1 MGKRK
6 ERIDFT
12 QSPVVGMMSKELQ
25 SKIEGNSKFEC
36 SSSKYTDKDNVENIR
51 IQPTDNSYG
60 YGNSIPNTDTDN
72 INSDSIHNTETELV
86 TDESIGN
93 TVANNGYSDSD
104 QTSDTDNANENRI
117 GNVFDGYGVQLFAPK
132 QEVKSERF
140 ELLLTPTLKNKIKA
154 LAMEYNTSLN
164 KLIHKVLEDF
174 ANAKK

>member
-25 SKIEGNSKFEC
+25 SKIKGSSKLEF
-36 SSSKYTDKDNVENIR
+36 SSSKYTDKDTVENIR
-51 IQPTDNSYG
+51 TKHTDKVYG
-60 YGNSIPNTDTDN
+60 YGNSILPTDTDN
-72 INSDSIHNTETELV
+72 VNSDSIRNTETEHV
-86 TDESIGN
+86 TDISIGD
-93 TVANNGYSDSD
+93 TVANNGYSDSE
-104 QTSDTDNANENRI
+104 QTNDTDIASENRM
-117 GNVFDGYGVQLFAPK
+117 GNVFDGYGVKLFAPK